1 METGLVEVTLL
12 DLNLVSFCSKSYALF
27 TVAPP
32 SSDPFCF
39 SLKPLSLCF
48 LSSPLYPVPLFS
60 SFVSIIHSE
69 PDFLPIP
76 QLACCLL
83 EVIDLTGFE

>member
-39 SLKPLSLCF
+39 PLKPLSLCF
-48 LSSPLYPVPLFS
+48 LSPPFITAFITCYPVPAFS
-60 SFVSIIHSE
+60 KFVFIHSE
-69 PDFLPIP
+69 PDILPIP
-76 QLACCLL
+76 
-83 EVIDLTGFE
+83 